1 MFYSNEARVASP
13 QFAGQRRPHPQASC
27 DRAST
32 PSLSAACCQRLGGA
46 AWGAGDVSQRNRSS
60 AAAIAA
66 ASSGEALAPWI
77 SICGRG
83 GWRLPFLSAMA
94 STYLAVGRRPLPG
107 RLLLLVLHAE
117 ADVRIGR
124 RLGHPDPL
132 QLDPIRSEPVEEP
145 DASAEE
151 HRDDA
156 DADLWNS

>member
-1 MFYSNEARVASP
+1 MCLCSMFYSNEARVASP

-27 DRAST
+27 ERAST

-46 AWGAGDVSQRNRSS
+46 AWGGGDVSQRNRSS

-66 ASSGEALAPWI
+66 AWSGEALAPWI
-77 SICGRG
+77 SICG
-83 GWRLPFLSAMA
+83 
-94 STYLAVGRRPLPG
+94 RPLPG

-156 DADLWNS
+156 DADTWNS